1 MASSEIWR
9 DAGRILNAGQTRSLL
24 ITGNIHDL
32 FEVEHHDETSYQ
44 PLVDLLTTK
53 WDLPNAIVVVYELTG
68 IIRFVGKEDK
78 TKMKD
83 AWVQWR
89 TGMDDDDRAI
99 KRMLASQKV
108 RAELDLVGDAFDT
121 NLKRSVGNPTLALT
135 LLKQMCMCS
144 RAESGLDEHLIVIL
158 ENAEMII
165 RQTEI
170 SRMTDA
176 DRNRVSLCQ
185 DWFSDPHFQEGKDS
199 VIMIAESR
207 SLVNTR
213 IAQLPQV
220 LSLEVNAPDK
230 DERLAFI
237 NWFDAKHDGK
247 LKVWSDKEEL
257 AQLTAGLSTH
267 ALQQM
272 LKGAI
277 YRDEELQQNAILK
290 KVESYIQSQL
300 GEDVV
305 EFKKPS
311 HYLEHVVGFSNLKE
325 FLNDELIP
333 RFRSSGRDALP
344 GAAVCG
350 PIGSGKTFI
359 FEAVASELDMVVIE
373 LKSIR
378 SQWYG
383 QTDVVFERLRR
394 VLMALSKVMIF
405 VDEADTQFGSVGKQA
420 HATERRLTGKIQ
432 AMMSDPRL
440 RGRVLWLLMTAR
452 IHLLSPDIRRPGR
465 VGDLIIPILDP
476 RGEDRD
482 DFLRWMAGSVL
493 ETEIDEPTLK
503 TLRKATKGYFAASY
517 AALRSELKAKASYAD
532 DKKLSVEEVIAIVE
546 NQIPPNI
553 GPTRK
558 YQTLQALMN
567 CTRRNLLPDPD
578 VTDEDRLA
586 WAQEIKRLEAMGV
599 E

>member
-1 MASSEIWR
+1 MADEIWR
-9 DAGRILNAGQTRSLL
+9 EAGRILNAGQTRSLL
-24 ITGNIHDL
+24 VTGNIHDL
-32 FEVEHHDETSYQ
+32 YRLDHDGEVSYV

-53 WDLPNAIVVVYELTG
+53 WNIPNAVVVVYELTG
-68 IIRFVGKEDK
+68 IIRFIGREDK
-78 TKMKD
+78 AKMKE
-83 AWVQWR
+83 AWVRWR
-89 TGMDDDDRAI
+89 TGMDEDDRAI

-108 RAELDLVGDAFDT
+108 RAELDIVGDAFDS
-121 NLKRSVGNPTLALT
+121 NLKRAVGNPTLALT

-144 RAESGLDEHLIVIL
+144 RAENGLPEHLVIIL
-158 ENAEMII
+158 ENAEMML
-165 RQTEI
+165 RATEI
-170 SRMTDA
+170 ARMTDA

-199 VIMIAESR
+199 VIMVAESR

-213 IAQLPQV
+213 IAQLPNV
-220 LSLEVNAPDK
+220 LSLEVTSPDES
-230 DERLAFI
+230 ERLEFI
-237 NWFDAKHDGK
+237 NWFDAKVDGK
-247 LKVWSDKEEL
+247 VKTWSTKEEL
-257 AQLTAGLSTH
+257 AELTAGLSVH

-277 YRDEELQQNAILK
+277 YNDEELQQEDILK

-325 FLNDELIP
+325 FLKDELIP
-333 RFRSSGRDALP
+333 RFRSTGRDALP

-405 VDEADTQFGSVGKQA
+405 VDEADTQFGSVGKEA
-420 HATERRLTGKIQ
+420 HSTERRLTGKIQ

-476 RGEDRD
+476 QGEDRD

-493 ETEIDEPTLK
+493 EEEVDENTLK
-503 TLRKATKGYFAASY
+503 TLRKATEGFFAASY
-517 AALRSELKAKASYAD
+517 AALRSELKAKAVHTENG
-532 DKKLSVEEVIAIVE
+532 KLSVQEVIDIVE

-553 GPTRK
+553 GLTRK
-558 YQTLQALMN
+558 YQKLQALMN
-567 CTRRNLLPDPD
+567 CTRRNLLPDPN
-578 VTDEDRLA
+578 VTEEERLD